1 MGAVMKY
8 LRLGVDVNATDN
20 ENRTALIYA
29 ASDDANF
36 DVCRVLLEFGADKFT
51 TDDRLQTA
59 WHIAS
64 QKGFTELAA
73 LLSLSDNN
81 LEKRTR
87 KGKERKGRN
96 PRKERPGIKN
106 N

>member
-8 LRLGVDVNATDN
+8 LRSGIDVNATDI

-29 ASDDANF
+29 ASDNANI
-36 DVCRVLLEFGADKFT
+36 DVCRVLLDFGADKFA
-51 TDDRLQTA
+51 TDNRLQTA

-81 LEKRTR
+81 LG
-87 KGKERKGRN
+87 GKIRR
-96 PRKERPGIKN
+96 
-106 N
+106 